1 MHYHLCHKGVKSEY
15 IGTYAKTIITRRSMW
30 TQEVWEPLSSSG
42 NLDMYKEARTCST
55 WEVTNVFCFVSF
67 KEPLKLWLVS
77 GVPMGQLQQMKFRLK
92 TRSTV
97 DTQRKHLFLPQ
108 WET

>member
-1 MHYHLCHKGVKSEY
+1 MHYHLRHKGVKSEY
-15 IGTYAKTIITRRSMW
+15 IGAYATTIITRCSMW
-30 TQEVWEPLSSSG
+30 TQEVWEPLWSSG

-67 KEPLKLWLVS
+67 NEPLKLWLVS
-77 GVPMGQLQQMKFRLK
+77 GVPMGQLLQMKFRPK

-97 DTQRKHLFLPQ
+97 DTQ
-108 WET
+108 

>member
-1 MHYHLCHKGVKSEY
+1 
-15 IGTYAKTIITRRSMW
+15 MW

-42 NLDMYKEARTCST
+42 NLDMYKEARTCSM

>member
-15 IGTYAKTIITRRSMW
+15 IGMYAKTIITRRSMW
-30 TQEVWEPLSSSG
+30 MQEVWEPLWSSG
-42 NLDMYKEARTCST
+42 NFDMYKEAHTCST

-67 KEPLKLWLVS
+67 NEPLKLWLVS
-77 GVPMGQLQQMKFRLK
+77 GVPLGQLLQIKFGPK
-92 TRSTV
+92 TRSRY
-97 DTQRKHLFLPQ
+97 QRKHLFLPQ